1 MFQDKIRQDLIDER
15 DRLPKEDQAIF
26 LLTELIVE
34 IRTQRAESEKRIE
47 SAINIQQEMQDKLA
61 ESLPM
66 LAKLIPAGRS

>member
-34 IRTQRAESEKRIE
+34 IRTQRAEAEKRIE
-47 SAINIQQEMQDKLA
+47 ASMNIQQEMQDKLA

-66 LAKLIPAGRS
+66 LAKLIPGRS